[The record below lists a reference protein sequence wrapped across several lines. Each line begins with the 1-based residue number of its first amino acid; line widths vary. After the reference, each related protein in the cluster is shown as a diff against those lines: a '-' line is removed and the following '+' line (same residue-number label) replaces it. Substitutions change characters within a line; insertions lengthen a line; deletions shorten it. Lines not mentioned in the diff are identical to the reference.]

1 MSATGGSGIS
11 NLVPQKGLVPVG
23 GFNPM
28 MQSGTLKS
36 NGQGGF
42 NLSPGATPTPIVPK
56 TQSTSALTPNGNGGF
71 NISSLGAS
79 QLPQGNN
86 TINGIGSGTYSGII
100 PPPQT
105 GNVGGGAG
113 GMGGTGNGGTSA
125 PVNPGS
131 NGTATGVPITVY
143 NKDGTTSTFNTGTPG
158 DAAKAQAA
166 IAAGGSTQAP
176 QTNPLTPN
184 NNSFGG
190 AVGTVMQTA
199 ASPTGNFS
207 TAQNTANT
215 SAQSLLDSTPAQNA
229 AVVAAKQNIQDLQN
243 AYADQTGLIGNSP
256 IGLSEQGGEQG
267 LLNSQYASKLGA
279 AQTAL
284 ASVLQGNA
292 QQQAAYTGAGNIANT
307 EAGAATTQQQAQLGA
322 QEAAAGLVAPTP
334 ANIYGMYQPDKG
346 LVQGYNSGT
355 AENPSTGGVATGGAI
370 QTQAQQGSAVQTMT
384 GTLTQAQ
391 GLASTLSDA
400 ITSAGYNPVQGIGPA
415 TTFANGVNDWL
426 QKNSG
431 SPQYQ
436 NVANLISEVA
446 NKYAAILNQSGGTPT
461 SVSQVQQQIINGLA
475 SGTQIKDILANL
487 DTNAQTSINALK
499 SASQTNAAQGSSGG
513 SSETTKVINGRTYTK
528 TANGWTSS

>member
-1 MSATGGSGIS
+1 MTQVMSGLIKPPNTI
-11 NLVPQKGLVPVG
+11 NPNKGLY
-23 GFNPM
+23 
-28 MQSGTLKS
+28 
-36 NGQGGF
+36 
-42 NLSPGATPTPIVPK
+42 
-56 TQSTSALTPNGNGGF
+56 
-71 NISSLGAS
+71 S
-79 QLPQGNN
+79 QLPAVGNVLSSSFGTGAALSQQNQATAQSQKTASNLQNQLNARIAQGNLAHPLSQITGQGTQNSSIAPLN
-86 TINGIGSGTYSGII
+86 TRASVATPAQLQSGII
-100 PPPQT
+100 PV
-105 GNVGGGAG
+105 NGGG
-113 GMGGTGNGGTSA
+113 GNGNSPIVPPA
-125 PVNPGS
+125 PMSNNP
-131 NGTATGVPITVY
+131 
-143 NKDGTTSTFNTGTPG
+143 
-158 DAAKAQAA
+158 
-166 IAAGGSTQAP
+166 AGGSTQAP
-176 QTNPLTPN
+176 TPPSPLAPN

-215 SAQSLLDSTPAQNA
+215 SAQSLLNSTPAQNA

-279 AQTAL
+279 AQTGL
-284 ASVLQGNA
+284 ANVLQGNA

-307 EAGAATTQQQAQLGA
+307 EAGAATTQQQAQLGG

-334 ANIYGMYQPDKG
+334 ANIYGQFNPATG
-346 LVQGYNSGT
+346 LVTGYNSGT
-355 AENPSTGGVATGGAI
+355 AENPSTSGVATGGAI

-513 SSETTKVINGRTYTK
+513 SSSSGGWSSLGDQTNG
-528 TANGWTSS
+528 

>member
-23 GFNPM
+23 GFNPSAPLYSQM
-28 MQSGTLKS
+28 PAVGKVLSGAVGAPMSSISAQNQATAQSQQTAS
-36 NGQGGF
+36 NLQNQLNARIAQGNLAHPLSQITGQGTQ
-42 NLSPGATPTPIVPK
+42 NSSIAPLNTRASVATP
-56 TQSTSALTPNGNGGF
+56 A
-71 NISSLGAS
+71 
-79 QLPQGNN
+79 QLQAGNN
-86 TINGIGSGTYSGII
+86 TIS
-100 PPPQT
+100 
-105 GNVGGGAG
+105 
-113 GMGGTGNGGTSA
+113 
-125 PVNPGS
+125 
-131 NGTATGVPITVY
+131 
-143 NKDGTTSTFNTGTPG
+143 
-158 DAAKAQAA
+158 
-166 IAAGGSTQAP
+166 GSTQAP
-176 QTNPLTPN
+176 QTNSLAPN

-215 SAQSLLDSTPAQNA
+215 SAQSLLNSTPAQNA

-267 LLNSQYASKLGA
+267 LLNSQYALKLGA
-279 AQTAL
+279 AQTGL
-284 ASVLQGNA
+284 ANVLQGNA

-461 SVSQVQQQIINGLA
+461 SVTQVQQQIINGLA

-499 SASQTNAAQGSSGG
+499 SASQTNAAQGSSGD
-513 SSETTKVINGRTYTK
+513 SSNGTVSAGGNDYVKVNGVWQPK
-528 TANGWTSS
+528 